1 MMDLFSYKE
10 NALKNLL
17 AQEAAI
23 GAESLGRIT
32 LRILQWAG
40 IISKV
45 EAIDVDMYKRIP
57 YLAREFTD
65 LPQKLWGH
73 T

>member
-1 MMDLFSYKE
+1 MSMIVCCGGNLVIDDCFKRYCQNMMDLFSYKE

-32 LRILQWAG
+32 LRILQ
-40 IISKV
+40 
-45 EAIDVDMYKRIP
+45 
-57 YLAREFTD
+57 
-65 LPQKLWGH
+65 
-73 T
+73 